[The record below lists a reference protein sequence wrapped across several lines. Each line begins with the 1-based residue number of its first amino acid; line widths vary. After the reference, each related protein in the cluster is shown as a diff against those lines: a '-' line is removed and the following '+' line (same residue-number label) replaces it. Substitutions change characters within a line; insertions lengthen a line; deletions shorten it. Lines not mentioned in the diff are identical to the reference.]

1 MGSIKDELSQFEEGG
16 KILPSI
22 SKRNLL
28 FFIVVLLFGFY
39 ISVLLFGKN
48 SLIKLINLREE
59 RIILQE
65 MVYKQNLEN
74 AQLQKEYFE
83 MQLLE
88 EEKE

>member
-1 MGSIKDELSQFEEGG
+1 MNTQTIQDFFNQHKAIFFVV
-16 KILPSI
+16 
-22 SKRNLL
+22 NL